1 MTARRRGPGMPM
13 PDARERVVGTLPMVL
28 DVRPPGV
35 HHAVVVRSIVPHARI
50 GTIDVIDALSM
61 PGVVAVVTGRDI
73 VAAGIDP
80 HFGAMR
86 ADQPAIAVDRV
97 RYAGEPVAVVV
108 ATERWQAR
116 EAAMFVDVEYDE
128 LPFVVDE
135 READSPGAPQLH
147 DAHSENECG
156 EWRLE
161 HGDVDAAF
169 ASAYRVYEGT
179 YRTPP
184 AHHVPMETF
193 VAVADWVRDDRLE
206 IWTSAQ
212 SPHAVRTGLAA
223 MFGTE
228 DVSVRTLN
236 LGGAYGAKGQIRI
249 EPMAACVARLVG
261 VPLRFELDRDEVFAT
276 IARHAGTVHLRTA
289 VDADGRFVGR
299 EIDVVYNAGA
309 YAITSPFAAGQGIT
323 RAPGPYLIPNVRARS
338 RALYTN
344 SVPTGP
350 FRGAMT
356 GQLTLAYELQLEEIA
371 ADLGIDALE
380 LRRRNLLHDGDTYA
394 TGEVMEGMHFDRILD
409 ELVAELG
416 TRPATVPTSDSS
428 IRRGRGVAI
437 TLKTTLTPSRTE
449 ARLVVDADGI
459 VTVHASATEMGQ
471 GATATI
477 MLNVAHELA
486 MDPTQV
492 RRLAIDTDRDP
503 FDTATGSSRSTYST
517 GVALR
522 EAALDLRRN
531 LDAIATG
538 DVDAGL
544 EHRDAGL
551 VLPDGTWRT
560 YGEVLREAGVAEV
573 AGEGVFQSRGGW
585 TPDGQLRDGGPS
597 TAHWHQGGAA
607 VDVEVD
613 VETGRVRI
621 VGAAGA
627 AFAGV
632 ALDRT
637 RVDQQNVGC
646 VIMGLG
652 HSLYEECI
660 YDDGQLTNPN
670 LSDYM
675 IPSIAD
681 IPERIGSV
689 IIEDLEHDE
698 VHGVGEM
705 AIPAVPAAV
714 AAAIRDAVG
723 VSLHDL
729 PFTPEKV
736 LRALE
741 AQRGSAS
748 QEGRT

>member
-1 MTARRRGPGMPM
+1 MTARRPGPGMPM

-35 HHAVVVRSIVPHARI
+35 HHAVVVRSIVPHARL
-50 GTIDVIDALSM
+50 GAIDVSDALGM
-61 PGVVAVVTGRDI
+61 PGVVAVVTGQDI
-73 VAAGIDP
+73 VASGIDP

-108 ATERWQAR
+108 ATDRWRAR
-116 EAAMFVDVEYDE
+116 EAAMFVEVEYDE
-128 LPFVVDE
+128 LAFVVDE
-135 READSPGAPQLH
+135 READAPGAPQLH
-147 DAHSENECG
+147 DAYPGNDCG
-156 EWRLE
+156 DWTLE

-169 ASAYRVYEGT
+169 AGAHRVYEGT
-179 YRTPP
+179 FRTPP

-193 VAVADWVRDDRLE
+193 VAVADWVSDDRLE

-212 SPHAVRTGLAA
+212 SPHAVRTGLAT

-249 EPMAACVARLVG
+249 EPMVACVARIAG
-261 VPLRFELDRDEVFAT
+261 VPVRFELDRDEVFAT

-289 VDADGRFVGR
+289 VDSDGRFLAR

-344 SVPTGP
+344 TVPTGP

-356 GQLTLAYELQLEEIA
+356 GQLTFAYELQLEEIA

-380 LRRRNLLHDGDTYA
+380 LRRRNMIRDGDTYA
-394 TGEVMEGMHFDRILD
+394 TGEVMEGMHYERILD
-409 ELVAELG
+409 GLVAELG
-416 TRPATVPTSDSS
+416 PRPASDDSS
-428 IRRGRGVAI
+428 ATVRHGRGVAI

-449 ARLVVDADGI
+449 ARLVVGSDGT
-459 VTVHASATEMGQ
+459 VTVHAAATEMGQ

-477 MLNVAHELA
+477 MLNVAHELS
-486 MDPTQV
+486 MDPTTV

-503 FDTATGSSRSTYST
+503 FDTATGSSRTTFST
-517 GVALR
+517 GVALHG
-522 EAALDLRRN
+522 AALDLRRK
-531 LDAIATG
+531 LDALAAG

-551 VLPDGTWRT
+551 ILPDGAWRS
-560 YGEVLREAGVAEV
+560 YAEVLQAAEV
-573 AGEGVFQSRGGW
+573 DEVIGDGVFQSSGGW
-585 TPDGQLRDGGPS
+585 TPEGQLRDGGPS

-607 VDVEVD
+607 VDVAVD
-613 VETGRVRI
+613 VETGRVRV

-652 HSLYEECI
+652 HSLYEESV

-675 IPSIAD
+675 IPSILD
-681 IPERIGSV
+681 LPERIGSV
-689 IIEDLEHDE
+689 IIEDLEHGE

-729 PFTPEKV
+729 PFTAEKV

-741 AQRGSAS
+741 DQAEAS
-748 QEGRT
+748 SEGGGK

>member
-1 MTARRRGPGMPM
+1 MTARRTSPGLPM

-28 DVRPPGV
+28 DLRPPGV
-35 HHAVVVRSIVPHARI
+35 HHAVVVRSIVPHARVVAV
-50 GTIDVIDALSM
+50 DVADALAS
-61 PGVVAVVTGRDI
+61 PGVVAVVTGRDL

-86 ADQPAIAVDRV
+86 ADQPAIAVDRA

-108 ATERWQAR
+108 ATERWLAR
-116 EAAMFVDVEYDE
+116 EAAALVDVEYDE
-128 LPFVVDE
+128 LPHVVDE
-135 READSPGAPQLH
+135 READAPGAPVLH
-147 DAHSENECG
+147 DAHPGNECG
-156 EWRLE
+156 DWRLE

-169 ASAYRVYEGT
+169 AAAHRVYEGV

-193 VAVADWVRDDRLE
+193 VAVAEWVTADRLE

-212 SPHAVRTGLAA
+212 SPHAVRTGLVA

-249 EPMAACVARLVG
+249 EPMAACVARVAG
-261 VPLRFELDRDEVFAT
+261 VPVRFELERDEVFAT
-276 IARHAGTVHLRTA
+276 IGRHAGTVRMRTA
-289 VDADGRFVGR
+289 VAADGTFLGR

-323 RAPGPYLIPNVRARS
+323 RAPGPYRIPAVRARS

-344 SVPTGP
+344 TVPTGP

-371 ADLGIDALE
+371 ADLGIDPVE
-380 LRRRNLLHDGDTYA
+380 LRRRNLLRDGDTYA
-394 TGEVMEGMHFDRILD
+394 TGEVMEGLHYDRILD
-409 ELVAELG
+409 GLVAELG
-416 TRPATVPTSDSS
+416 PRPGPEHARDGAVRT
-428 IRRGRGVAI
+428 GRGVAI

-449 ARLVVDADGI
+449 AHLVVDRDGV
-459 VTVHASATEMGQ
+459 VTVHAAATEMGQ

-486 MDPTQV
+486 LDPALV
-492 RRLAIDTDRDP
+492 RRLPIDTDRDP

-517 GVALR
+517 GVALHG
-522 EAALDLRRN
+522 AALDLRRR
-531 LDAIATG
+531 LDGLATG
-538 DVDAGL
+538 DPAAGL
-544 EHRDAGL
+544 AHRDAGL
-551 VLPDGTWRT
+551 VLPDGSWRS
-560 YGEVLREAGVAEV
+560 YADVLAAAGVDEV
-573 AGEGVFQSRGGW
+573 RGEGVFQSRGGW
-585 TPDGQLRDGGPS
+585 TPEGRLRDGGPS

-613 VETGRVRI
+613 VETGRVR
-621 VGAAGA
+621 VLAAAGA

-652 HSLYEECI
+652 HSLYEECV
-660 YDDGQLTNPN
+660 YDEGQLTNPN

-675 IPSIAD
+675 IPSILDVPA
-681 IPERIGSV
+681 RIGSV
-689 IIEDLEHDE
+689 VVEDLEHGE

-723 VSLHDL
+723 VVPHDL
-729 PFTPEKV
+729 PFTAEKV
-736 LRALE
+736 LRALDE
-741 AQRGSAS
+741 R
-748 QEGRT
+748 EGRA